1 MIRQGK
7 LKNEEDQEP
16 TYSSSAW
23 GARRNWRRS
32 MPLTPIP
39 ISTSSSS
46 PRRSRERAAAAAW
59 CRAASTWSSTRPDSH
74 EKHLRDTLK
83 GGQYINNQE
92 LAKTLVEQATP
103 TIKEMETLYGCF
115 FDRYPDGTVHQKP
128 FAGQSFDRTV
138 HKGDLTGIEIISRT
152 TEQIMKRKIRVLE
165 ECRAL
170 DLLADATGRE
180 IAGALCLDIN
190 RGIFSS
196 WKRRQRS
203 WPRAAVPPVTG
214 FSHRVPKRRW
224 TAWACFT
231 GPGCGWWTWRCSSS
245 IRPG

>member
-1 MIRQGK
+1 MKKIRTDILIIGMGGAAQLAALNAFDANPDLKIVIVTKALQGK
-7 LKNEEDQEP
+7 
-16 TYSSSAW
+16 
-23 GARRNWRRS
+23 GGC
-32 MPLTPIP
+32 
-39 ISTSSSS
+39 
-46 PRRSRERAAAAAW
+46 SRMVQGGFNVVLNPA
-59 CRAASTWSSTRPDSH
+59 DSH

-115 FDRYPDGTVHQKP
+115 FDRNPDGTVHQKA

-152 TEQIMKRKIRVLE
+152 TEQIMKRGIPVLE

-170 DLLADATGRE
+170 DLLLDTTGR
-180 IAGALCLDIN
+180 
-190 RGIFSS
+190 RGRRRAAPGYAKQGNFWSP
-196 WKRRQRS
+196 WKRRQRW
-203 WPRAAVPPVTG
+203 WPRAADPPVIG
-214 FSHRVPKRRW
+214 FSLRARKSRW

-245 IRPG
+245 IRRG